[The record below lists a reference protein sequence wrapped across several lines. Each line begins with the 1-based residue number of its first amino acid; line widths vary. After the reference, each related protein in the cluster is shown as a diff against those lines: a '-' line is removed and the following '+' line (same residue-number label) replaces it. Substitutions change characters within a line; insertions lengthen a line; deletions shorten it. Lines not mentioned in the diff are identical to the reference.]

1 MSYNDM
7 VIAAVRLAVLQIL
20 EQDTDYSHNEHI
32 LQALLGKLGH
42 GLSSDRV
49 RTELR
54 WLEEQGLIRIEDISG
69 TLVARLTRRG
79 ADVSQGTARVDG
91 VARPRPGL

>member
-7 VIAAVRLAVLQIL
+7 VIASIRLAVLQIL

-42 GLSSDRV
+42 G
-49 RTELR
+49 
-54 WLEEQGLIRIEDISG
+54 
-69 TLVARLTRRG
+69 
-79 ADVSQGTARVDG
+79 
-91 VARPRPGL
+91 